1 KIKDAHPAGIRDQP
15 DLEQSVAE
23 VGLRRDAHSA
33 SVGAAVRK
41 RRQCHPALDLLA
53 LIVGK
58 GQGQVDGGRIESCER
73 LQSGEIVAAASAYPT
88 RLFVGNIISSGI
100 KPDPGDVAV
109 EA

>member
-1 KIKDAHPAGIRDQP
+1 ARIRDQA

-33 SVGAAVRK
+33 SVGTAVRK
-41 RRQCHPALDLLA
+41 RRQRHPALDLLA

-58 GQGQVDGGRIESCER
+58 SQGQVDGRGIERCER
-73 LQSGEIVAAASAYPT
+73 LQRGEIVAAASAYPA

-100 KPDPGDVAV
+100 ESDTGDVAV
-109 EA
+109 EASD